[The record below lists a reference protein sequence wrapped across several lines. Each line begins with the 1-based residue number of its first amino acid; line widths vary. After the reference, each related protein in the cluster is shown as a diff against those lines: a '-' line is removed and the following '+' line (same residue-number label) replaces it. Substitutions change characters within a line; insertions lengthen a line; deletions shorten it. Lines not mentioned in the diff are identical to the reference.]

1 MLQLRHA
8 KAEVVPR
15 LSRPQVALIAAQGSR
30 KICLWLCTHTETHIH
45 RDTHTHMVT
54 CQQQE
59 MQSEMPEVICGA
71 IAKQSIEEILK
82 FFIVYNRIIINFNSL

>member
-1 MLQLRHA
+1 
-8 KAEVVPR
+8 
-15 LSRPQVALIAAQGSR
+15 
-30 KICLWLCTHTETHIH
+30 
-45 RDTHTHMVT
+45 
-54 CQQQE
+54 